1 MPIFDFK
8 CEACGCKKEL
18 LRKISDPSLT
28 SCPDCHKETFKKQ
41 LSAPSFQLNGSG
53 WYVTDFKNK
62 PKDSASKTEAKTETK
77 TETKKDTTITP
88 SSTSN

>member
-8 CEACGCKKEL
+8 CEVCGCSKEL
-18 LRKISDPSLT
+18 LRKISDPILT
-28 SCPDCHKETFKKQ
+28 ECPECRKETFKKQ
-41 LSAPSFQLNGSG
+41 VSAPSFQLTGSG

-62 PKDSASKTEAKTETK
+62 TKDVTSKTESK
-77 TETKKDTTITP
+77 TETKKDAAA

>member
-8 CEACGCKKEL
+8 CEACGCSKEL
-18 LRKISDPSLT
+18 LRKISDPILT
-28 SCPDCHKETFKKQ
+28 ECPKCHKETFKKQ
-41 LSAPSFQLNGSG
+41 VSAPSFQLTGSG

-62 PKDSASKTEAKTETK
+62 SKESSEKADTK
-77 TETKKDTTITP
+77 TETKKDAGA

>member
-8 CEACGCKKEL
+8 CEACGCSKEL
-18 LRKISDPSLT
+18 LRKISDHIVT
-28 SCPDCHKETFKKQ
+28 ECPECHKETFKKQ
-41 LSAPSFQLNGSG
+41 VSAPSFQLTGSG

-62 PKDSASKTEAKTETK
+62 AKDSTIKTDIK
-77 TETKKDTTITP
+77 TETKKDASA

>member
-8 CEACGCKKEL
+8 CEACGCAKEL
-18 LRKISDPSLT
+18 LRKISDPIVTL
-28 SCPDCHKETFKKQ
+28 CPMCHKETFKKQ
-41 LSAPSFQLNGSG
+41 VSAPSFQLTGSG

-62 PKDSASKTEAKTETK
+62 SKSDVKSDQIKPDTK
-77 TETKKDTTITP
+77 TETKKDANA

>member
-8 CEACGCKKEL
+8 CEACEYSKEL
-18 LRKISDPSLT
+18 LRKISDSIVT
-28 SCPDCHKETFKKQ
+28 KCPECHKETFKKQ
-41 LSAPSFQLNGSG
+41 VSAPSFQLTGSG

-62 PKDSASKTEAKTETK
+62 PKEGVKTETK
-77 TETKKDTTITP
+77 TESKKDASA

>member
-8 CEACGCKKEL
+8 CEACGHSKEL
-18 LRKISDPSLT
+18 LRKISDPIT
-28 SCPDCHKETFKKQ
+28 TQCPVCHKETFKKQ
-41 LSAPSFQLNGSG
+41 VSAPSFQLTGSG

-62 PKDSASKTEAKTETK
+62 SKAKDGVKTDTQAEAK
-77 TETKKDTTITP
+77 KDASA

>member
-8 CEACGCKKEL
+8 CEACGYSKEL
-18 LRKISDPSLT
+18 LRKISDSIVT
-28 SCPDCHKETFKKQ
+28 ECPECHKETFKKQ
-41 LSAPSFQLNGSG
+41 VSAPSFQLSGSG

-62 PKDSASKTEAKTETK
+62 PKEGAKTETK
-77 TETKKDTTITP
+77 TESKKDASA

>member
-8 CEACGCKKEL
+8 CEACGYSKEL
-18 LRKISDPSLT
+18 LRKISDPILT
-28 SCPDCHKETFKKQ
+28 ECPECHKETFKKQ
-41 LSAPSFQLNGSG
+41 VSAPSFQLTGSG

-62 PKDSASKTEAKTETK
+62 SKAKDGVKTDTQTEAMMSA
-77 TETKKDTTITP
+77 

>member
-8 CEACGCKKEL
+8 CETCGYTKEL
-18 LRKISDPSLT
+18 LRKISDLVLT
-28 SCPDCHKETFKKQ
+28 ECPHCHKETFKKQ
-41 LSAPSFQLNGSG
+41 VSAPSFQLNGTG

-62 PKDSASKTEAKTETK
+62 SKDNTKTDTK
-77 TETKKDTTITP
+77 TETKKDVNT